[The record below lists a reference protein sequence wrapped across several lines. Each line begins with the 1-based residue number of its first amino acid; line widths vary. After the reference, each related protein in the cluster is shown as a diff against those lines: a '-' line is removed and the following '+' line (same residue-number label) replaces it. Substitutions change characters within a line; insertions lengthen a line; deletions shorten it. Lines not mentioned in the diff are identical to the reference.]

1 MFRNHKRIAAII
13 LSFILALPTL
23 TSCGEAGTD
32 RVRIAIQPSA
42 AFIPLFVAKEKGWI
56 EEALRPYNVAVTW
69 NMFESGPPM
78 NDSLLAGDSDIGVIG
93 DVPVV
98 TVCAPGN
105 GVQVVAIAAQAADS
119 YAILVPADSDIVSAD
134 DLTGKRVAATFGST
148 AHNMVEKYI
157 YTAGLGINNI
167 DLVNI
172 AAGDAASVLSK
183 GQAEAVSIW
192 EPSVTRLTYDG
203 SIKILAVGS
212 EVGLAGTNAMVARKK
227 FAHGNPE
234 VMTAIIAQY
243 KRAADEL
250 PTLDRETLDAVA
262 KDLNLTYDQLMSVIP
277 KFNYSVAITDE
288 DISALNDTIRFLNEN
303 KIMRSKYNISESTD
317 KSYYKGNQDEQNR

>member
-1 MFRNHKRIAAII
+1 MKTTKRFA
-13 LSFILALPTL
+13 TL
-23 TSCGEAGTD
+23 IFAFSLMLTAFSGCGGSKAD

-105 GVQVVAIAAQAADS
+105 GVNVVAIAAQAADS
-119 YAILVPADSDIVSAD
+119 YAILVPSDSAIDSAD
-134 DLTGKRVAATFGST
+134 DLKGKRVAATFGST
-148 AHNMVEKYI
+148 AHNMVEKYV
-157 YTAGLGINNI
+157 YTAGLAIDDI

-192 EPSVTRLTYDG
+192 EPSVTRLTADG
-203 SIKILAVGS
+203 TVKILTVGS
-212 EVGLAGTNAMVARKK
+212 EVGLAGTNAIVARKK
-227 FAHGNPE
+227 FAHANPD
-234 VMTAIIAQY
+234 VMSEILKQY

-250 PTLDRETLDAVA
+250 PNMDKETLEAVA
-262 KDLNLTYDQLMSVIP
+262 KALNISYEQILSIIP
-277 KFNYSVAITDE
+277 KFRYTVEITDE

-303 KIMRSKYNISESTD
+303 KIMRSKYNISDSTD
-317 KSYYKGNQDEQNR
+317 KSYFKGN